1 MFIEVLLGGAVVAAG
16 GLVVAAAY
24 GLVQYV
30 AVGVYIAGEA
40 VGSAAQRTGVT
51 RVAPRVFLEAVC
63 GC

>member
-1 MFIEVLLGGAVVAAG
+1 MVAAG